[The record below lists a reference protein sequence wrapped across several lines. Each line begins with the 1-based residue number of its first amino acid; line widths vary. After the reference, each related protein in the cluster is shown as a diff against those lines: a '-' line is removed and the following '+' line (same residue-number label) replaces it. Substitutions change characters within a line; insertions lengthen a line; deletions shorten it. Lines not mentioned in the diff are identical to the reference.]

1 MKGQTAYVVADLEG
15 STGAWTKAHTQL
27 GTPEWQEARVE
38 LTKDINAVAQ
48 SLFEEG
54 VKEVIVKD
62 FHRTGFNLI
71 PKYLDKRIKLVSG
84 YYLGPA
90 IGFGNLYGANFALFI
105 GLHASGGNEQGFL
118 AHTLTSRIAQILIN
132 GQRVCE
138 AELFATV
145 LSFYK
150 IPLAFFSGCSAAC
163 QEVAEKMPWVITYPI
178 PKDTLVYQDQK
189 RKRKHITKLREG
201 LFYSLKKITNP
212 TNLPLFALH
221 PPFEC
226 QVIFQE
232 EKEAQRRN
240 PWGFIRD
247 GKIIKFQADE
257 FLEMYQNLLKIA
269 YFPKLAYQM
278 RFLVLPFTRLIWR
291 LQSLKHL

>member
-1 MKGQTAYVVADLEG
+1 MKGRIAYVVADLEG
-15 STGAWTKAHTQL
+15 STGAWSKAHTL
-27 GTPEWQEARVE
+27 FGTREWQEARVE
-38 LTKDINAVAQ
+38 LTKDINAMAQ
-48 SLFEEG
+48 SLLAEG

-90 IGFGNLYGANFALFI
+90 IGFGDLHGANFALLA

-118 AHTLTSRIAQILIN
+118 AHTLTSRIAQIMIN
-132 GQRVCE
+132 GQRVGE

-150 IPLAFFSGCSAAC
+150 IPVAFFSGCPAAC
-163 QEVAEKMPWVITYPI
+163 KEVSEKMPWVVTFPV
-178 PKDTLVYQDQK
+178 PKDPLIYQDEQ
-189 RKRKHITKLREG
+189 RRMAYIDHLRRG
-201 LFYSLKKITNP
+201 LFQKIKEIINP
-212 TNLPLFALH
+212 SELPLFALQ
-221 PPFEC
+221 PPFDC
-226 QVIFQE
+226 QIIFQE
-232 EKEAQRRN
+232 EEEAQRRN
-240 PWGFIRD
+240 PWGFNQE
-247 GKIIKFQADE
+247 GKVIKFHADQ

-278 RFLVLPFTRLIWR
+278 RFLVLPLTRLIWR
-291 LQSLKHL
+291 LKSLKHL